1 MTDWSKRAEG
11 YDRLGWVRD
20 SVSLCQIR
28 DVLDTVLGPRE
39 IVDTRVAADLGAGT
53 GAMTARL
60 QQFGIWRGYMVDSS
74 VEMLAQ
80 NTMNPE
86 WVRVCCDAETWHP
99 PEPVSVITARM
110 LLHHMP
116 EPWAA
121 LERWMSLLSPAPV
134 RDHIIEGEH
143 VPSAPKGG
151 ALMVFESVLPTDGKL
166 DAANDLCKRAL
177 SLKEPGRHFFTP
189 WDIARM
195 MPSPHVEVFTWTTDR
210 NSLLNW
216 LESDPSMAPN
226 VRTEIVRLH
235 REAAEDPA
243 VREAYAME
251 FDGDDILMRWRHCAV
266 VGWKP

>member
-20 SVSLCQIR
+20 PSSTAALEAVLAQVMERRRASL
-28 DVLDTVLGPRE
+28 LTERE
-39 IVDTRVAADLGAGT
+39 RQETPFVADLGCGT
-53 GAMTARL
+53 GAVLEVLSRMGCA
-60 QQFGIWRGYMVDSS
+60 GIGVDSS
-74 VEMLAQ
+74 AAMLARCKPPIPFVLQ
-80 NTMNPE
+80 QA
-86 WVRVCCDAETWHP
+86 DAATWP
-99 PEPVSVITARM
+99 CLGPLDLVTARM

-116 EPWAA
+116 EPRAA
-121 LERWMSLLSPAPV
+121 LATWMAMLAV
-134 RDHIIEGEH
+134 
-143 VPSAPKGG
+143 GG
-151 ALMVFESVLPTDGKL
+151 ALVIFESVLPTDGKL
-166 DAANDLCKRAL
+166 DAANDLCIRAL

-195 MPSPHVEVFTWTTDR
+195 MPSPHVEVVIWTTER

-216 LESDPSMAPN
+216 LDSDPSLAPD

-235 REAAEDPA
+235 CEAAEDPA

-251 FDGDDILMRWRHCAV
+251 FEGDDILMRWRHCAV